1 WPTSPKP
8 QSGWAGCS
16 EIEPNCVYDESC
28 RLLVD
33 SKTLMTSQQQQVPRG
48 TGHAEPAKRF
58 SISLPASLHTRF
70 KTVCNATNRR
80 MASEIANLV
89 EDRTAELE
97 EAAGLWRSRDSSAAH
112 RLEVIEQALTCNHPT
127 GDIEE
132 MLADIER
139 GRDLH

>member
-1 WPTSPKP
+1 M
-8 QSGWAGCS
+8 AG
-16 EIEPNCVYDESC
+16 
-28 RLLVD
+28 
-33 SKTLMTSQQQQVPRG
+33 
-48 TGHAEPAKRF
+48 
-58 SISLPASLHTRF
+58 
-70 KTVCNATNRR
+70 
-80 MASEIANLV
+80 EIANLV